1 MLNKLLNKGKNKN
14 INVHLSIYFGKWGKC
29 DVNISPR
36 GKKNHVKYLTV
47 K

>member
-1 MLNKLLNKGKNKN
+1 MLNKLLNKRKNKN
-14 INVHLSIYFGKWGKC
+14 INVYLSVYFGKWGKC

-36 GKKNHVKYLTV
+36 GGKNNVKHLTV